1 MGWNA
6 KLQIERKRGRGN
18 SGREGERRS
27 RCYAFG
33 LSYCV
38 WVTSSAPDRGSGLWC
53 NASAR
58 RVPET
63 QRTSPY
69 DQNASL
75 PGCLPST
82 HRPRATRRRKQR
94 KRAVRAL
101 PGASQP
107 ANTAFPLPLRR
118 VVRST
123 LPPAVKYGRGKRA
136 DAEHV
141 GASEPTAPGRRGGGR
156 SPPTLRRRTKRPPPP
171 FLTAHAFVPL
181 CASPA
186 AMGTE
191 VLRPHDCLARSRRPL
206 RPAGMITEA
215 AAASR
220 RGHGSRSDCQASAAA
235 APRQVR
241 TKVAAEAYAGPA
253 FGSMSPSPRALPLP
267 RFSSKAAA
275 DASVVVGVD
284 DSATRELRRLL
295 GLH

>member
-107 ANTAFPLPLRR
+107 ANTAFPLPLRG

-186 AMGTE
+186 CHGNGGA
-191 VLRPHDCLARSRRPL
+191 PPARLPR
-206 RPAGMITEA
+206 TVQE
-215 AAASR
+215 
-220 RGHGSRSDCQASAAA
+220 AA
-235 APRQVR
+235 APRRDDHRGGGRSAQGPRLAQRLSGFRGGGAEAGTDQGGGGSVR
-241 TKVAAEAYAGPA
+241 GAGVRLHVAVAAG
-253 FGSMSPSPRALPLP
+253 
-267 RFSSKAAA
+267 AA
-275 DASVVVGVD
+275 
-284 DSATRELRRLL
+284 SAAVLVKGCRRRLCCRRR
-295 GLH
+295 